1 MSNDDK
7 LYARRDALE
16 IDQASG
22 GMYGQH
28 VHAMTSEGLH
38 SKTDIAS
45 ELAYRD
51 AIIQQQRK
59 ALTELIS
66 SARTALY
73 AGSVEPKNQADLEQ
87 KIKQVRE
94 LLDNPPTYI
103 EVDEG
108 GV

>member
-1 MSNDDK
+1 MSNDK

-16 IDQASG
+16 LDQASG

-38 SKTDIAS
+38 SKSDIAA

-51 AIIQQQRK
+51 TINQQLRK
-59 ALTELIS
+59 LLTELIS
-66 SARTALY
+66 LSKTTIAC
-73 AGSVEPKNQADLEQ
+73 GSIDLQHQADLEQ
-87 KIKQVRE
+87 KIKHARE
-94 LLDNPPTYI
+94 LLDNPPTYE